1 MLIFILIDFFVSS
14 SEDFMRQKLTL
25 SIWAALLA
33 VTISHADNLCVQLCT
48 DCSVDPANATCSKV
62 DQVCGS
68 CPAILDSVQHVE
80 DSLALVREQDSLAA
94 IARADSIQKEKERKD
109 SLQKIEVRKLAEII
123 LKNCKNDTCNFIVS
137 VSDGFLGNVRGAKG
151 NKAAKKE
158 GTAQDSSNVALLP
171 PMSEECVNFC
181 GTCSDAED
189 GSVNPICEKIENQC
203 RCNDYAEQERQL
215 AEKAKADSVAAIEKA
230 LAGMEASQMAAQ
242 QVFDYCLQNAKA
254 AACSVTVKLGGES
267 FTVIQIQDLPKK
279 EQTVVVPKATSVA
292 PKDTVTKK
300 VKSKNPKAAKSPV
313 VETVPAENNP
323 QKEKK
328 NFYMGLTLAYES
340 FHEKYFSDYSIDS
353 ESEDGDGFHLGFL
366 VKWYFWDWM
375 VFQTGLNGVY
385 HSSDYAY
392 SPSEFRYLDYAIGSV
407 ESKVFLFDLPLQ
419 LRIGVPFEKNE
430 FLLFF
435 STSFHVRRPFYAS
448 VRSEMG
454 WNRKDAYD
462 SSYLYWTHDEFE
474 EDGFYR
480 AGDWEFLLYLGFGV
494 ELTRN
499 FSVQWQFAPMYR
511 ATYTWITDNY
521 GEGGDVWRINMD
533 IAW

>member
-1 MLIFILIDFFVSS
+1 MSIRIFIMAIV
-14 SEDFMRQKLTL
+14 
-25 SIWAALLA
+25 LA
-33 VTISHADNLCVQLCT
+33 VAASFAEGLCVQLCV
-48 DCSVDPANATCSKV
+48 DCSQNPENATCSKV
-62 DQVCGS
+62 DQVCGN
-68 CPAILDSVQHVE
+68 CPAILDSVKQVE
-80 DSLALVREQDSLAA
+80 DSLVLVREQDSLAA

-109 SLQKIEVRKLAEII
+109 SLQSIDVRKLAEIL
-123 LKNCKNDTCNFIVS
+123 LKNCKSDTCNFEVTLN
-137 VSDGFLGNVRGAKG
+137 DGLLGHIR
-151 NKAAKKE
+151 AKKE
-158 GTAQDSSNVALLP
+158 NKAKKDSAVVAKADSPSVALLP
-171 PMSEECVNFC
+171 PMSEECSNLC
-181 GTCSDAED
+181 GTCAVPEGSDTTA
-189 GSVNPICEKIENQC
+189 VNPICEKIENQC
-203 RCNDYAEQERQL
+203 RCNDYAEQELQL

-300 VKSKNPKAAKSPV
+300 VKSNNPKAAKRPV

-392 SPSEFRYLDYAIGSV
+392 SPSEFRYLDYATGSV
-407 ESKVFLFDLPLQ
+407 ESKVFFFDLPLQ

-430 FLLFF
+430 SLLFF

-448 VRSEMG
+448 VRSDMG